1 MRDLVGRVAVV
12 TGAASGIG
20 KSLARRLAAE
30 EMSVVLADV
39 ERRALDQAAAEIGVG
54 ASGRVIPVV
63 TDVSNAESVEALAGR
78 AFDEFGA
85 VHVLCNNAGVFQGGL
100 LWECTTADF
109 DWTLG
114 VNLWGILH
122 ASRSFVPR
130 MLTQGDDAHIVNTV
144 SMAGLATTAYCAPYE
159 VSKFAAAAATECLA
173 HDLASQGA
181 PIRVSLLCP
190 GQRRYRHRPLAPE
203 PPGAVRGRADRRC
216 GVRRGGVGQARRL
229 PARTPDAVAEMVL
242 EAIHDETFLV
252 PTTGSFRRQILD
264 RAEALAERNL
274 PPSASLRLACPSRAR
289 ASRGTQ

>member
-1 MRDLVGRVAVV
+1 MRDLAGRAAVV

-20 KSLARRLAAE
+20 KSLAGRLAAE
-30 EMSVVLADV
+30 GMSVMLADV
-39 ERRALDQAAAEIGVG
+39 ERRALDQAAAEIGG
-54 ASGRVIPVV
+54 MASTKVIPVV
-63 TDVSNAESVEALAGR
+63 TDVSDPKSVAALADR
-78 AFDEFGA
+78 AFEEFGA

-122 ASRSFVPR
+122 ASQSFVPR
-130 MLTQGDDAHIVNTV
+130 MLTQGEDAHIVNTV

-181 PIRVSLLCP
+181 PIKVSLLCP
-190 GQRRYRHRPLAPE
+190 GSVDTEIARSRRNRPERYSGAQTTGAAFVEEALAGTTAA
-203 PPGAVRGRADRRC
+203 GAH
-216 GVRRGGVGQARRL
+216 
-229 PARTPDAVAEMVL
+229 PDAVAEMVL
-242 EAIHDETFLV
+242 EAIHEETFLV

-264 RAEALAERNL
+264 RANALADRNL
-274 PPSASLRLACPSRAR
+274 PPSASFD
-289 ASRGTQ
+289 